1 MLYTFLKLLYKTGLW
16 FFFRKL
22 EVRNAHLIPDQGPL
36 FIVSNHPNTFMDPIV
51 VAAQL
56 RQPVYFIAK
65 STVFG
70 SRFQNW
76 MLRQMHLIPIHR
88 KEDNPEVP
96 VSNEEAFAASFKALE
111 QKKTILIFPEGNSF
125 NQRRLRKLKTGTARI
140 ALGAVA
146 DTGLDVK
153 ILPVGL
159 NYSAP
164 TRFRSDVFVNIGKPI
179 SVKDYMAAYQQDN
192 ISTVQNL
199 TEQIRLQLEKLIIHT
214 PTDEEDELARQIEAI
229 YKERLAPALAQ
240 TALPH
245 ERDFIVTRE
254 LVKSISHFSQ
264 TEPERVTTIRKQ
276 LDSYIHRLKKLRLTD
291 AVLTKQNRDVLQQSL
306 LGLLYLVAGLPV
318 YLYGLIHNYIPYII
332 PSKVARAVTREE
344 EWYAPIMLTTG
355 MFTFP
360 LVYGLELWLVHEWA
374 GISGAV
380 LVLYFLSLPLS
391 GFFTLH
397 YWNKLQNTQS
407 HWLFLRLFYSRQHVV
422 EKLRHQRRHI
432 MAQLE
437 KAQQDYQQLS

>member
-1 MLYTFLKLLYKTGLW
+1 MLYTFLKLLYKAGLW

-22 EVRNAHLIPDQGPL
+22 EVRNANLIPDQGPL
-36 FIVSNHPNTFMDPIV
+36 FVVSNHPNTFMDPIV

-70 SRFQNW
+70 AGLQNW

-146 DTGLDVK
+146 EAGLDVN

-179 SVKDYMAAYQQDN
+179 SVKDYLAAYEQDN
-192 ISTVQNL
+192 ILTVQNL

-229 YKERLAPALAQ
+229 YKERLAPAIPQA
-240 TALPH
+240 ALPH
-245 ERDFIVTRE
+245 ERDFIVSRE

-264 TEPERVTTIRKQ
+264 TEPERVNAIRKQ
-276 LDSYIHRLKKLRLTD
+276 LAAYTHRLKKLRLTD
-291 AVLTKQNRDVLQQSL
+291 AVLTKQNRDVLQQSI

-318 YLYGLIHNYIPYII
+318 YLYGLVHNYIPYII

-344 EWYAPIMLTTG
+344 EWFAPIMLTTG
-355 MFTFP
+355 IFTFP
-360 LVYGLELWLVHEWA
+360 LFYGLELWLLHKWA
-374 GISGAV
+374 GVSGAE
-380 LVLYFLSLPLS
+380 LFLYFLSLPLS

-397 YWNKLQNTQS
+397 YWNKLQHTQS

-422 EKLRHQRRHI
+422 EKLRQQRRHI